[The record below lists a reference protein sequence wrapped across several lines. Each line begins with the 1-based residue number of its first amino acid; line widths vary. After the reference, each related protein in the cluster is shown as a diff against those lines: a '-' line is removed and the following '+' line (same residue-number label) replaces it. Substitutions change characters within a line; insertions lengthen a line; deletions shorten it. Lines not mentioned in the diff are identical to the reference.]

1 MLIFSSNRLEI
12 IVKTTILCLQIMN
25 ALVATTAKW
34 ANLAPSTIGTH
45 LRYSVDTPL
54 QPAILQLHTNTTCSG
69 STHMRAVHH
78 PTVLN
83 KYAFY
88 YELWLERC
96 REAVYKVHNCD
107 VKHRCTDWAGKED
120 NHDSCTIFNEI
131 YSLECGGGNLMGG
144 GREGGIHAAQAG
156 HLALFTWS
164 VTVGR

>member
-1 MLIFSSNRLEI
+1 MLIFSSSRLEI
-12 IVKTTILCLQIMN
+12 TVKTTILCLQVMN

-34 ANLAPSTIGTH
+34 TNLVPSTIGTH

-69 STHMRAVHH
+69 STRMRARRAVHQ

-83 KYAFY
+83 KYVFY

-107 VKHRCTDWAGKED
+107 VKHSCTDWAGKED

-131 YSLECGGGNLMGG
+131 YS
-144 GREGGIHAAQAG
+144 
-156 HLALFTWS
+156 
-164 VTVGR
+164 